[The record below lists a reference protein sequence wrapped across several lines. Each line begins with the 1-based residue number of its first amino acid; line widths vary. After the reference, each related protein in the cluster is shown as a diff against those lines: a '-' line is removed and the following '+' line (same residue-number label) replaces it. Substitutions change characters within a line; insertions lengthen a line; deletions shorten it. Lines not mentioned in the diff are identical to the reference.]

1 MKVRFGM
8 LMTDAVGKAG
18 GQFIQRT
25 RFGNVL
31 RNITVPVQRLA
42 SLQNP
47 QRVVNSYI
55 FSYWSLLPSGVRA
68 DWEVIGS
75 NLRKKNPFGVD
86 VAMSGRE
93 AFTSCS
99 SLYYPYSGIFVESS
113 SFNYS
118 PPVTVF
124 NSVLFDESGG
134 EIIFYGN
141 YTEGQE
147 FFQIKGAI
155 LKNGSINLNLKKLKT
170 FARIDSLNDSN
181 TNRDLFAD
189 NIGKTSVGDWV
200 QIAIRGISSS
210 GLASEWQIFKVQVV

>member
-47 QRVVNSYI
+47 QRSTNAYI
-55 FSYWSLLPSGVRA
+55 FSYWHLLIDSERA
-68 DWEVIGS
+68 MWAVIGS
-75 NLRKKNPFGVD
+75 NLRTKNPFGDD
-86 VAMSGRE
+86 VAMSGRD

-99 SLYYPYSGIFVESS
+99 SLLYPYANHLVDANSFSYVRPVSDFAQVIFDTSAAEMDFVSN
-113 SFNYS
+113 NYS
-118 PPVTVF
+118 
-124 NSVLFDESGG
+124 DQ
-134 EIIFYGN
+134 Y
-141 YTEGQE
+141 

-155 LKNGSINLNLKKLKT
+155 LKNDSINLNLKKLKT
-170 FARIDSLNDSN
+170 FARVVVISASP
-181 TNRDLFAD
+181 TLFEYF
-189 NIGKTSVGDWV
+189 NERIGVVSAGDWV
-200 QIAIRGISSS
+200 QIAIRGISFS
-210 GLASEWQIFKVQVV
+210 GLASEWQMFKVQVI

>member
-31 RNITVPVQRLA
+31 RNITIPVQRLA

-47 QRVVNSYI
+47 QRGVNGYV
-55 FSYWSLLPSGVRA
+55 FSRWSLLSAEVRSE
-68 DWEVIGS
+68 WEIIGR

-99 SLYYPYSGIFVESS
+99 SIYYPYSANLVESS
-113 SFNYS
+113 NFDYS
-118 PPVTVF
+118 PPVSQFT
-124 NSVLFDESGG
+124 NVLFDISGG
-134 EIIFYGN
+134 EMIFY
-141 YTEGQE
+141 E
-147 FFQIKGAI
+147 FNRVGVEFYQIKGAI
-155 LKNGSINLNLKKLKT
+155 LKNRSINLNLKKLKT
-170 FARIDSLNDSN
+170 FARIDSVNDSN
-181 TNRDLFAD
+181 TNYDLFLGI
-189 NIGKTSVGDWV
+189 IGVPSVGDWV